1 LALVLGLDVGT
12 QGVRAVACDQTG
24 EVLARAAA
32 SFPQEAASSLP
43 PGHAE
48 QAPLAWWEATIS
60 CLRQVTA
67 ALAGQPLAALAVT
80 STSGTVCLLDGEGQ
94 PLLPALMYNDA
105 RSVAEAEEVQSVGG
119 DLAAKLGY
127 RFNASFA
134 LAKLLWLKRNRPGI
148 FDSARYLAHAAD
160 YIAGQLTGEYG
171 LSDYS
176 NALKTGYD
184 LLEERWPPF
193 IETSLGIPLE
203 RLPRVV
209 PPGTPIGALSARA
222 AEETGLP
229 VGLAVVAGMT
239 DGCASQVAA
248 GAVRPGDWHSSL
260 GTTLVVK
267 GVTSRLLLD
276 PPGRIYSHK
285 HPDGYWLPG
294 GASNT
299 GGEVLAARFPGADLA
314 ALDRQALAK
323 APTDLVV
330 YPLVRKG
337 ERFPFVRPGAEGF
350 TLGATG
356 DEATFYAACL
366 EGVGYLERLAYE
378 MLAGLGA
385 EVGPTLSSGG
395 GGARSLAWLQLRAD
409 ILGRA
414 IVRPVETGASFGA
427 AIVAASRTLYAT
439 LSAAAQE
446 MVRIDCRVEPRPA
459 VAARYREMY
468 HRFRRAC
475 AERGYIEE

>member
-1 LALVLGLDVGT
+1 LTLALGLDVGT
-12 QGVRAVACDQTG
+12 QGARAVACDRTG
-24 EVLARAAA
+24 RVLARAAA
-32 SFPQEAASSLP
+32 SFPQEATSHLP
-43 PGHAE
+43 PGYSE
-48 QAPLAWWEATIS
+48 QFPHTWWEAAAS

-67 ALAGQPLAALAVT
+67 TLAARPLAALAVT
-80 STSGTVCLLDGEGQ
+80 STSGTVCLLDEEGQ
-94 PLLPALMYNDA
+94 PILSALMYNDA
-105 RSVAEAEEVQSVGG
+105 RSLAEAEEVQAVGG

-127 RFNASFA
+127 RFNAAFA
-134 LAKLLWLKRNRPGI
+134 LPKLLWLKRNRPDS

-160 YIAGQLTGEYG
+160 YITGQLTGEYG
-171 LSDYS
+171 LTDYS

-184 LLEERWPPF
+184 LLEECWPPF

-209 PPGTPIGALSARA
+209 PPGTPIGALSAQA

-276 PPGRIYSHK
+276 PLGRIYSHK

-294 GASNT
+294 GASST
-299 GGEVLAARFPGADLA
+299 GGEVLAARFPDADLA
-314 ALDRQALAK
+314 ALDREALAK

-330 YPLVRKG
+330 YPLSRKG
-337 ERFPFVRPGAEGF
+337 ERFPFVRPDAEGF

-356 DEATFYAACL
+356 DEATFYTACL
-366 EGVGYLERLAYE
+366 EGVGYVERLAYE
-378 MLAGLGA
+378 MLEELGA
-385 EVGPTLSSGG
+385 EVGPILSSGG

-414 IVRPVETGASFGA
+414 IVRPAETGAGFGA

-446 MVRIDCRVEPRPA
+446 MVRIDCRVEPRPD
-459 VAARYREMY
+459 VAARYQEMY
-468 HRFRRAC
+468 RRFRRAC